1 LRSLNPN
8 IKNIPTAETAFKVPN
23 VTPFEIE
30 KCFDSALRP
39 KADPEKPI
47 TAAIVEFSR
56 LEIRESGQLIA
67 TMPMSRARPGLRGRG
82 SWTILGAIP
91 GPRLATRQEPTS
103 TPKVTPDL
111 AATVSSTEPTPP
123 ATPLAADQI
132 LAAGPKNPVGV
143 FWIDLAKANS
153 TTPLPY
159 GLHGTSIPNRMKTQ
173 ESIGGLRLT
182 NWDIARAVRM
192 LPEGTPLAW
201 K

>member
-1 LRSLNPN
+1 LRRLNPQ
-8 IKNIPTAETAFKVPN
+8 IKNAPTAETAFKVPN
-23 VTPFEIE
+23 ATPFEIE
-30 KCFDSALRP
+30 KCFDSPLRP

-47 TAAIVEFSR
+47 TAAIVDLAR
-56 LEIRESGQLIA
+56 LEIRQSGQLVA
-67 TMPMSRARPGLRGRG
+67 TMPLSRARPGLHGRG

-91 GPRLATRQEPTS
+91 GPRFATRQEPTT
-103 TPKVTPDL
+103 TPKVT
-111 AATVSSTEPTPP
+111 TEPGVAVPTPP
-123 ATPLAADQI
+123 ATPPAAEQI
-132 LAAGPKNPVGV
+132 LAAGPRNPVGV
-143 FWIDLAKANS
+143 YWIDLAKANS

-159 GLHGTSIPNRMKTQ
+159 GLHGTSIPGRMKTQ